1 MRAVI
6 VTTQHAVGI
15 VIRLPDSS
23 VEFLHYGT
31 LGRTEVEAL
40 KKLKHINYD
49 RRRFNNAPLV
59 PVRVVDVDINIVG
72 DHHAGQQETKAQTP
86 AAPAARD
93 GDDSD
98 AGGKDRREPAD
109 PSD

>member
-1 MRAVI
+1 MGDVI

-15 VIRLPDSS
+15 VIRLPGTS

-31 LGRTEVEAL
+31 LGRTEVEAR

-49 RRRFNNAPLV
+49 RRRFQNEPLV
-59 PVRVVDVDINIVG
+59 PVRVVNVDLTITG
-72 DHHAGQQETKAQTP
+72 DHHAGQQETEAQAP
-86 AAPAARD
+86 AAPAASD
-93 GDDSD
+93 GEHAD
-98 AGGKDRREPAD
+98 AGGEDRRQQAD